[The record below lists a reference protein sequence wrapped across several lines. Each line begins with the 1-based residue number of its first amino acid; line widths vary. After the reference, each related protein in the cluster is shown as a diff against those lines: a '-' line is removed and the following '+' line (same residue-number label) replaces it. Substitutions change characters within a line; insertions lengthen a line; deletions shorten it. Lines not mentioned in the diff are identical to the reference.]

1 MDDGHRSSRMENRAA
16 RIMHRG
22 CKVPSTPSNTRNRIL
37 LDLDEFV
44 SAYTH
49 QSEAES
55 GDVRRVNVPRDDNG
69 TSLFVSIIQATL
81 SRRERKRT
89 LSFPFSQRNSSKRP
103 YVRLPSFPPRFRWKL
118 VGDKVSLGRRIN
130 RGGENL

>member
-37 LDLDEFV
+37 LDLDGFV

-55 GDVRRVNVPRDDNG
+55 GDARRVNVPRDDDG
-69 TSLFVSIIQATL
+69 TPLFVSIIQALVTRGEKNAL
-81 SRRERKRT
+81 
-89 LSFPFSQRNSSKRP
+89 LSFFATKFFETSIRTSPLLSAKI
-103 YVRLPSFPPRFRWKL
+103 
-118 VGDKVSLGRRIN
+118 SLEIGWR
-130 RGGENL
+130 